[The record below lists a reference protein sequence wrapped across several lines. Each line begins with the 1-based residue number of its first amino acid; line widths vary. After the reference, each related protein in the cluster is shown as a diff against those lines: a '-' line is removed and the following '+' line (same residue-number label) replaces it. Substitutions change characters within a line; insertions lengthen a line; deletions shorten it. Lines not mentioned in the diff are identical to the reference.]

1 MKNAW
6 TALGALA
13 AGAAAMYLTDPEQ
26 GARRRADLRQ
36 RFANATDDALDNLQY
51 VGDQATD
58 RLEGAAQDGRGLLQ
72 DILARVQDLAEQG
85 RLNSRQ
91 ALDRVEDIT
100 RNARSDYSNRWDDD
114 YALDSRRSG
123 GGGGGGGLLL
133 AVSGIV
139 VGAAAIYL
147 FKTESGRQ
155 RMAGMREQ
163 ARQLKDQL
171 GQQLSERKEQISQ
184 QITQTKEQLAQ
195 RFGKQQDSS
204 AAGSEADDAAYSAP
218 ATRESDTTP
227 GLGTT
232 TGNRPATGS
241 SSELQG
247 GGFH

>member
-36 RFANATDDALDNLQY
+36 RFATATDDALDNLQSA
-51 VGDQATD
+51 GDQATD
-58 RLEGAAQDGRGLLQ
+58 RLQGAAQDGRGLLR
-72 DILARVQDLAEQG
+72 DILTRVQDLAEQG

-91 ALDRVEDIT
+91 ALNRVDDIARDA
-100 RNARSDYSNRWDDD
+100 RNESSNRWHEG
-114 YALDSRRSG
+114 YVPESRRS
-123 GGGGGGGLLL
+123 GGGGGLLL

-147 FKTESGRQ
+147 LKTESGRQ
-155 RMAGMREQ
+155 RLAGVREQ

-171 GQQLSERKEQISQ
+171 GQQLTERKEQISQ
-184 QITQTKEQLAQ
+184 QLSQRKEQLAQ
-195 RFGKQQDSS
+195 RFGKHEDS
-204 AAGSEADDAAYSAP
+204 ATAGSEADDAAYSAP
-218 ATRESDTTP
+218 ASRESTTTP
-227 GLGTT
+227 ALAN
-232 TGNRPATGS
+232 GNRPATGS

-247 GGFH
+247 GGGWH